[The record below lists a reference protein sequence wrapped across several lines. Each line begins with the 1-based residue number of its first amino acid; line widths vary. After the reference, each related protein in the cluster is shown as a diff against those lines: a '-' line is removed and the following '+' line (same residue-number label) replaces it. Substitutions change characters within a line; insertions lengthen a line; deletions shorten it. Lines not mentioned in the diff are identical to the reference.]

1 VPIDFSRIDQMVS
14 QLRYVKSGDIV
25 LSSDHNLQNDAIK
38 ELADLL
44 KSHPRPPAIVV
55 AAFDSPEELKRRA
68 DYVCD
73 GFRDQEEINEA
84 LAKSSTVVL
93 CDGTYQID
101 DAIVVPDN
109 SCIIGLANATIRT
122 SRNESFNF
130 VRVIGKSNVKICG
143 IRFHL
148 PFKPSERVYIY
159 AIYIENS
166 TNVIVEGC
174 EFTGFFETGVFV
186 IGKGGWCRDVRVVR
200 NRFDGTNGDI
210 YFENCIN
217 IIASENVSYNC
228 DYYSIFLWTSSGV
241 ISKNLFRD
249 CGAGIGVYSY
259 VDEWFEGQL
268 VVVSDNVIASSLSI
282 AIDVYCFPAIVIS
295 NNCASVKPGGRT
307 LSVICVYDVEL
318 SVISGNCVDGGGS
331 ASHGIYVDYWDVTT
345 AHCYVM
351 QNVVRNVSEN
361 GVFGWL
367 RNINVTGNVIYRCG
381 RYGIALITWDGVIS
395 SNVVH
400 TTSQEENNRWSSIYV
415 EYSENLVI
423 EGNRCYVGDEANKPK
438 YGIYIGDA
446 CQYVVVHGNNLYQS
460 GVTGDLYVTS
470 GTNTRARDNVGNN
483 GEWLSET

>member
-1 VPIDFSRIDQMVS
+1 MPIDFSRIDQIVS

-84 LAKSSTVVL
+84 LARSSTVVL

-122 SRNESFNF
+122 SRNESFKF
-130 VRVIGKSNVKICG
+130 VSVIGKTNVKIRG

-148 PFKPSERVYIY
+148 PFVPSRRVYIY

-174 EFTGFFETGVFV
+174 EFIGFFETGVFV
-186 IGKGGWCRDVRVVR
+186 LGWRGWCRDVRVVG
-200 NRFDGTNGDI
+200 NRFYGTNGDI

-217 IIASENVSYNC
+217 FIASENISYNC
-228 DYYSIFLWTSSGV
+228 NYYSIFLWTSSGA
-241 ISKNLFRD
+241 IAKNLIKD

-268 VVVSDNVIASSLSI
+268 VVVSDNVIASSLSF
-282 AIDVYCFPAIVIS
+282 AIDVYCVPAVVIS
-295 NNCASVKPGGRT
+295 NNCASVKPGEYS
-307 LSVICVYDVEL
+307 LSVICVYDVER
-318 SVISGNCVDGGGS
+318 SVVSSNCVDGGGS

-361 GVFGWL
+361 GVYCWL
-367 RNINVTGNVIYRCG
+367 GCASVAGNVIYRCG
-381 RYGIALITWDGVIS
+381 HKGISLITWDGIIS
-395 SNVVH
+395 NNVVH
-400 TTSQEENNRWSSIYV
+400 TTSQEENNRWDSIYV

-423 EGNRCYVGDEANKPK
+423 EGNRCYVGDGANKPR
-438 YGIYIGDA
+438 YGIYIDGT
-446 CQYVVVHGNNLYQS
+446 CRRVVVHGNNLYQS
-460 GVTGDLYVTS
+460 GVTGDLYIAS
-470 GTNTRARDNVGNN
+470 GTNTRARDNVGND
-483 GEWLSET
+483 GEWLPDI